1 MTETRLDVARLQVDQ
16 VTDIM
21 RGNMDRIMER
31 EGKLENLQGMAD
43 KLHSDS
49 QVFQVMMTNWQ
60 LHPNDW
66 SLFTEVRDKSEEKSL
81 AGEYEDKA
89 GSFGNSRSLINHSG
103 LSISILT
110 LQKIVCKHVLLLS
123 SQLFL
128 FPFPRI
134 FK

>member
-31 EGKLENLQGMAD
+31 EGKLENLQSMAD

-60 LHPNDW
+60 LHPND
-66 SLFTEVRDKSEEKSL
+66 
-81 AGEYEDKA
+81 
-89 GSFGNSRSLINHSG
+89 
-103 LSISILT
+103 
-110 LQKIVCKHVLLLS
+110 
-123 SQLFL
+123 
-128 FPFPRI
+128 
-134 FK
+134 

>member
-60 LHPNDW
+60 LHPN
-66 SLFTEVRDKSEEKSL
+66 
-81 AGEYEDKA
+81 
-89 GSFGNSRSLINHSG
+89 N
-103 LSISILT
+103 
-110 LQKIVCKHVLLLS
+110 
-123 SQLFL
+123 
-128 FPFPRI
+128 
-134 FK
+134 